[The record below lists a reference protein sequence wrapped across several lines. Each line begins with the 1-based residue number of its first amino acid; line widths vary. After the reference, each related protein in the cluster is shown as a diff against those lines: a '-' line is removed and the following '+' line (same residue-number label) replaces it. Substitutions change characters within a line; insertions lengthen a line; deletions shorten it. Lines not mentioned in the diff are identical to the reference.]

1 MSNQA
6 DATQQTT
13 PDPAVD
19 NPSADNNQDVI
30 SQFFSGQSES
40 APACAVDFRTGYVAI
55 VGRPN
60 VGKSTLMNHVLG
72 QKLSI
77 TSRKPQTTRHRIMG
91 ILTNE
96 QLQAIFVDTPGI
108 HSREVRAINERMNK
122 AATSALSNTS
132 CATARPSPSVSTPVL
147 AQASYWLSSSIT
159 AAMAVLNCWR
169 RS

>member
-1 MSNQA
+1 MSNQT

-13 PDPAVD
+13 TDPAAN

-40 APACAVDFRTGYVAI
+40 APARAVDFRTGYVAI

-108 HSREVRAINERMNK
+108 HSREVRAINE
-122 AATSALSNTS
+122 
-132 CATARPSPSVSTPVL
+132 V
-147 AQASYWLSSSIT
+147 
-159 AAMAVLNCWR
+159 
-169 RS
+169 